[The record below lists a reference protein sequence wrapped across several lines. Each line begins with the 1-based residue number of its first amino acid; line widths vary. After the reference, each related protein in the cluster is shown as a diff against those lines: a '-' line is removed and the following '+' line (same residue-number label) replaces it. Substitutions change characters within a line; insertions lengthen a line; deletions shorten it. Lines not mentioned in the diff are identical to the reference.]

1 MLFPAVVG
9 VVVATVSLR
18 LGWNRHAPDPLER
31 HERALAALRDLA
43 DHPRAMPPA
52 PPPPATDHV
61 HLVSAPAGPR
71 PVRVPTGARR
81 RPPRPTRPAET
92 DDRPVGAWLP
102 ARPASLPLADSAAAR
117 ATPPDPDPPAPDP
130 VARSGPS
137 PAPPSRDRSGIRRAP
152 LVVAVVAGVV
162 ATAAVGAAA
171 TGPDRTP
178 LRLPARGPRQSTPTP
193 TAASAP
199 TTVPPPRVV
208 VSGSEAVVT
217 LSGPAI
223 VTVAATA
230 RCWVRIER
238 PDGTTVREET
248 LDSGTNRAIDA
259 RAAVTVDVGNL
270 PGLAFAVNGRPLSLT
285 GLPATARVRFERSG
299 SG

>member
-9 VVVATVSLR
+9 VVFATVSLR
-18 LGWNRHAPDPLER
+18 LGWSRHAPDPLER

-52 PPPPATDHV
+52 PPPPATEHV

-81 RPPRPTRPAET
+81 RPARPTRPAET

-102 ARPASLPLADSAAAR
+102 ARPASLPLADSATGPSA
-117 ATPPDPDPPAPDP
+117 PDPDPPAPNA
-130 VARSGPS
+130 VARSGAE
-137 PAPPSRDRSGIRRAP
+137 PAPPAPNRSGIRRGS

-178 LRLPARGPRQSTPTP
+178 TRVPDPIRPDPAP

-217 LSGPAI
+217 LSGPVI

>member
-9 VVVATVSLR
+9 VVFATVSLR
-18 LGWNRHAPDPLER
+18 LGWSRHAPDPLER

-52 PPPPATDHV
+52 PPPPATEHV

-81 RPPRPTRPAET
+81 RPARPTRPAET

-102 ARPASLPLADSAAAR
+102 ARPASLPLADSATGPSA
-117 ATPPDPDPPAPDP
+117 PDPDPQAPDHVP
-130 VARSGPS
+130 RSGPR
-137 PAPPSRDRSGIRRAP
+137 PAPPAPNRSGIRRGS

-171 TGPDRTP
+171 MGPDRTP
-178 LRLPARGPRQSTPTP
+178 TRVPDPIRPDPAP

-208 VSGSEAVVT
+208 VGGSEAVVT